1 MADGRADFPSTD
13 LSDGDWSAIRP
24 ALPTKMRGIKRVDDR
39 RVLNGIVWRLR
50 TGRPWASIPARYG
63 PHTTCQ
69 SRFYRWR
76 EAGIWDRIIEA
87 IRQVH
92 GDRAVFVDAATL
104 GIRPSHRSAPRAQ
117 DPVIWFFL
125 DD

>member
-13 LSDGDWSAIRP
+13 LSDDDWSAIRP
-24 ALPTKMRGIKRVDDR
+24 ALPTKVRGIKRVDDR

-76 EAGIWDRIIEA
+76 EAGIWDRIVEA
-87 IRQVH
+87 IRQAH
-92 GDRAVFVDAATL
+92 GDRVIFVDAATL
-104 GIRPSHRSAPRAQ
+104 GVRPSHRSAPRAR
-117 DPVIWFFL
+117 DAVMWFFL